1 VKLRIQVKNSRV
13 RLVIES
19 PTVHDSVKGGSAHA
33 AITQPIPGA
42 EYLQRKSVRVDS
54 NPTTPVEATF
64 DPLGAVALDNL
75 KTQQV
80 PQRQVESLND
90 AEAGM
95 IRAAGKPVVNFLPA
109 HCNTK
114 ERRSES
120 RIVLDAPALMIPL
133 ASVTARLCGRVLN
146 LSRHGV
152 KVRTDEPLEEPPRTG
167 DAYRIRS
174 GDDVMLC
181 EVRYYRLLGAGD
193 EVGFKILH
201 RFSTGELSRLIQAH

>member
-1 VKLRIQVKNSRV
+1 
-13 RLVIES
+13 
-19 PTVHDSVKGGSAHA
+19 
-33 AITQPIPGA
+33 
-42 EYLQRKSVRVDS
+42 
-54 NPTTPVEATF
+54 
-64 DPLGAVALDNL
+64 
-75 KTQQV
+75 
-80 PQRQVESLND
+80 
-90 AEAGM
+90 M
-95 IRAAGKPVVNFLPA
+95 IRAAGKPVVNFLPT

-120 RIVLDAPALMIPL
+120 RIMLDAPALMIPL
-133 ASVTARLCGRVLN
+133 ASVTSRLCGRVLN

-167 DAYRIRS
+167 DVYRIRS

-181 EVRYYRLLGAGD
+181 EVRYYRLFGAGD